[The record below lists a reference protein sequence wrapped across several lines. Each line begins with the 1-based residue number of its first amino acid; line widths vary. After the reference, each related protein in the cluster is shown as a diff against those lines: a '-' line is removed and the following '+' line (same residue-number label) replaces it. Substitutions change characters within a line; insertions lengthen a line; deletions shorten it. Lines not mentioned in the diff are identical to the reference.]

1 MSSPTKENKFQNIF
15 LNYYVRLEYC
25 TKNNKLFTIHDRAK
39 KTELTVSCNPIA
51 ILISHKCL
59 KLNPRFSDS
68 ELTLLYIICKKGNKI
83 VLLSVTL
90 LKFYTDIKIYKKSLL
105 KLISIST
112 SSWVE

>member
-1 MSSPTKENKFQNIF
+1 MFDLNTVLKITNF
-15 LNYYVRLEYC
+15 LQ
-25 TKNNKLFTIHDRAK
+25 FTK

-59 KLNPRFSDS
+59 KLNPRFLDS
-68 ELTLLYIICKKGNKI
+68 ELPLLYIICKKGNKI

-90 LKFYTDIKIYKKSLL
+90 FKFHTDIKIYKKSLL

>member
-25 TKNNKLFTIHDRAK
+25 TKNNKLLQFTK

-59 KLNPRFSDS
+59 KLNPRFLDS
-68 ELTLLYIICKKGNKI
+68 ELTLLYIICEKGNKI